1 LGAEKKLP
9 TCTVVREWVGSDGK
23 TRPLGGI
30 HPVALLSAWSAEG
43 WELVNVT
50 TYGTLRISTLR
61 RPIAE

>member
-1 LGAEKKLP
+1 M
-9 TCTVVREWVGSDGK
+9 VREWVGSDGK